1 MADEFQERR
10 RFRRVPVQGPD
21 KGMDGLHEF
30 RLGRRLRLRVVD
42 ISVSG
47 ALFRTDEPLPLGAKG
62 RLHML
67 LGSGDFEAQI
77 EVTRQQP
84 APDGRGAMLGAS
96 ITPSQPRHHEVLEQ
110 FLSRAGS

>member
-1 MADEFQERR
+1 VAEAFQERR
-10 RFRRVPVQGPD
+10 RFPRVSVQG
-21 KGMDGLHEF
+21 MEALQEF

-47 ALFRTDEPLPLGAKG
+47 ALFRGDEPLPVGAKG

-77 EVTRQQP
+77 EVKRQQR
-84 APDGRGAMLGAS
+84 APDGRGAMLGAA
-96 ITPSQPRHHEVLEQ
+96 ITPTQPRHHEVLEQ